1 MENSEN
7 GVHLIQISVRDLSMC
22 LTGFL
27 LSVVVKIEKRIRRM
41 FRAEVLTVTSSS
53 AMMDWPVGRGH
64 VTALSCDY
72 VTRSRLFPEY
82 HYWIDCDIRA
92 DRRDGAA
99 VESDPIPSRL
109 NQTANQGGWFLH
121 GVFIAIWCEMFR
133 RGSSRKKREKER
145 KRERGGGRGERE
157 RKGGEVGGKR

>member
-1 MENSEN
+1 MLLLCKLTGVVTAICINTQLEVNSLILSSIRHFFLQEHDMENSEN

-82 HYWIDCDIRA
+82 HY
-92 DRRDGAA
+92 
-99 VESDPIPSRL
+99 
-109 NQTANQGGWFLH
+109 
-121 GVFIAIWCEMFR
+121 
-133 RGSSRKKREKER
+133 
-145 KRERGGGRGERE
+145 
-157 RKGGEVGGKR
+157 